1 MKKAIF
7 FLLFLSIFA
16 ITAFAQNDAN
26 SAKDEMPPDFK
37 SDNCTFFPEG
47 RYTDCC
53 VEHDKAYYFGGSY
66 SARRR
71 ADNKLF
77 GCVAKKRG
85 LYPKLI
91 APFMWAGVRIFGTS
105 VLPTDFRWGFGK
117 NKPKNKTKKKKSKSP
132 SKKEKSKN

>member
-1 MKKAIF
+1 MLKAIF
-7 FLLFLSIFA
+7 LLLFLGIFA
-16 ITAFAQNDAN
+16 ITTFAQSEIS
-26 SAKDEMPPDFK
+26 SAKTEMPPDFI

-47 RYTDCC
+47 RYSDCC

-85 LYPKLI
+85 FYPKLI
-91 APFMWAGVRIFGTS
+91 APIMWAGVRVFGTS

-117 NKPKNKTKKKKSKSP
+117 NKPKNKKKK
-132 SKKEKSKN
+132 KKEKSQETKSKNE